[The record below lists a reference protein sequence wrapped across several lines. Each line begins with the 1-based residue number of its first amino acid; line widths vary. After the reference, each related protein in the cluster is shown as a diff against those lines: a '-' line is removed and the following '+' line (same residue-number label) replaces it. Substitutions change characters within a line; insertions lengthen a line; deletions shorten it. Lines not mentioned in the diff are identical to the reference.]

1 MRGSIRA
8 FVGLVITMG
17 AAGGLDNATNA
28 QLLPAMAIAAV
39 GLAIMASGVSAM
51 RSEV

>member
-8 FVGLVITMG
+8 FLGLVITM
-17 AAGGLDNATNA
+17 AAVGGLDTATDA

-39 GLAIMASGVSAM
+39 GLALMAAGVSAM
-51 RSEV
+51 RPEV